1 MGRPFWRDDVMREES
16 CLFVRRGEGPTQ
28 ARLLLGCDELLAATD
43 MAGEVAYGLGDEIR
57 LEDDGRTLTLAE
69 GSQAPWKRE
78 VELYPPQS
86 LSGAI
91 PTRLGGNRWLLFA
104 EGPQFAQWQ
113 VRVTYRHGGWDG
125 PVPEVGAGL
134 PRTLARLRAGS
145 LRVVL
150 FGDSISAG
158 GNATALYDVP
168 PRQPPYGTRVVER
181 LRDAFGAEIAY
192 TNLSV
197 GGMDSAW
204 GVRQVGAVGELAPDL
219 AILAWGMN
227 DASGGRSVEA
237 FTANIRTQM
246 EAVRAAQPEADLVL
260 VASMWGNREWTAAR
274 PDLYPRYRDALAELA
289 ASDEGVALA
298 DLTTLWGWMLRRKR
312 FVDLTGNG
320 VNHANDFGH
329 GLYADVV
336 TAAILGEGD

>member
-1 MGRPFWRDDVMREES
+1 MSRPFWRDDVMREES
-16 CLFVRRGEGPTQ
+16 CLFVRRGEGPAQ
-28 ARLLLGCDELLAATD
+28 ARLLLPCDELLAATNA
-43 MAGEVAYGLGDEIR
+43 AGDTSYGLGDEIR
-57 LEDDGRTLTLAE
+57 PEEDGRTLTLAE
-69 GSQAPWKRE
+69 GSAAPHKRE
-78 VELYPPQS
+78 VELYPPLS

-91 PTRLGGNRWLLFA
+91 PTRLGGDRWLLFA

-125 PVPEVGAGL
+125 PVPGVGAGL
-134 PRTLARLRAGS
+134 PRTMARLRAGS

-168 PRQPPYGTRVVER
+168 PRQPPYGTRVVAG
-181 LRDAFGAEIAY
+181 LREAFGADVAY

-197 GGMDSAW
+197 GGMDSVW
-204 GVRQVGAVGELAPDL
+204 GVRQIESVALLEPEL

-227 DASGGRSVEA
+227 DASGGRSVEELA
-237 FTANIRTQM
+237 GNVAAQM
-246 EAVRAAQPEADLVL
+246 KAVRAAQPEADLVL
-260 VASMWGNREWTAAR
+260 VAGMWGNPEWTAAR

-289 ASDEGVALA
+289 AADDGVALA

-320 VNHANDFGH
+320 VNHPNDFGH
-329 GLYADVV
+329 ALYADVV
-336 TAAILGEGD
+336 TAAILGDEA